1 MTSAT
6 SVEMS
11 TWAQTETLSVSS
23 LNAVLTPVPFVS
35 PSTIS
40 PRSRPLELLIAV
52 TVPAQRDARISQFRC
67 VHAEGYHEP
76 DASET
81 PLPDLP
87 SHDCSPSAT
96 RSGGSSG
103 PKTEDLW
110 LQQKST

>member
-35 PSTIS
+35 PSTIA

-52 TVPAQRDARISQFRC
+52 TVPARRDARISLRC
-67 VHAEGYHEP
+67 VHAQGYHEP

-87 SHDCSPSAT
+87 SHDCSPPTS

-110 LQQKST
+110 LQQKPT